1 MNTKGAVSMS
11 LLFKKCT
18 CLVLALVM
26 LLGMA
31 PVTVFAEEPDPV
43 LPEIGLEN
51 SAPSQIPEETAPQPE
66 PSPEET
72 AAPEEAP
79 EAPEEAPEV
88 PEEAPEPPAA
98 EPFSMEAD
106 APEGEPVFDSQ
117 NLTKLEIQT
126 LPGRRFYQVGETPDL
141 TGISVYAE
149 DCIGLFQI
157 LSAEDLTLVSGD
169 TSAAGCRTVT
179 LGFGNLE
186 VSYDIF
192 VHTQCSYGDVLQDS
206 AGYPESPHNYSNS
219 TEETYSYQV
228 PGAQYLTLLFS
239 SGTYF
244 ESGYDYLT
252 IFDGAGN
259 QLGRYTGNA
268 LAGTTVTVP
277 GDSVALFLDTDGST
291 TKYGFSLDSITAY
304 VPVPVHESADAGVYT
319 APLCFVDGY
328 TTHTCWIC
336 GEAFVQPHEGS
347 AGHSFADGVCGICG
361 LPEVHTASGM
371 LSDTLIWAIT
381 EDNTLFIAGSGDMP
395 EGITWPE
402 EAKAATALTVG
413 QGITSLSSQAF
424 YGLTGLRSVKL
435 PDTLVSIGAKA
446 FRNCTGLT
454 TLYIPAGVSRIHA
467 GSYSNSPFYGCDSK
481 LVIYCGADRKQ
492 EGWEDYWN
500 YRGSGS
506 PLTTNYGFT
515 PEDYA
520 YWTGFDNTA
529 ETVQIREGITAIP
542 SKAFYDCKNLTEVIL
557 PESLKTIGEYAFYGC
572 KNLTQIQIPDSVVS
586 IGRYALAN
594 CSNLEGLTLP
604 SGLETLGV
612 RFLSGASKVKK
623 ITFPAAL
630 THYGYDSGDGVLT
643 GSYVETVAFDQ
654 GVTVIPDYALCGGSR
669 VTDVTMPDTVT
680 TIGSYA
686 FSQCGNL
693 KTLRL
698 SEGLTAI
705 GSYAFQKCSALTQ
718 AEIPQGVAV
727 IEPYTFYQCSKLSQ
741 LTLPASLTA
750 IGEYAF
756 YKCGSLTSLSLP
768 DSVALIGDYAFA
780 DCAKMALSG
789 LPAGLTQVGKYAFSK
804 CAGLTAE
811 AFPGSLTHIGEYAFN
826 GCSGLTAANLS
837 SGLVS
842 IGNYAFNGCSALASV
857 TLPGTL
863 TELGYSA
870 FYGCFALTEL
880 RLPASLTTLGRN
892 GSRGPLDGSGITKV
906 IFADGFTAIP
916 DYALS
921 NNTSG
926 TGNTYSS
933 RIKEVVFEAPEKIT
947 AIGTNAF
954 YNCAALEHLLL
965 PSGITV
971 IPERAF
977 NGCKSLISVTLPENL
992 TTISKEAFYGCAALE
1007 SIAVPAGVTHI
1018 GEYAFRDCVA
1028 LTKATLPEGLQ
1039 SLGYSAF
1046 YGCFALTELRLPAS
1060 LTTLGH
1066 NSSRGPLDGSGITKV
1081 IFADGFT
1088 AIPAYALS
1096 NYANGTG
1103 NTYSSR
1109 IKEVVFEAP
1118 EKITSIGTNAFYN
1131 CAALESLTLPSGI
1144 TVIPE
1149 RAFTGCVSL
1158 TSLTLPEN
1166 LTTLS
1171 EEAFYGCSALASLEV
1186 PASVTAIGNY
1196 AFRDCGMLTEVTLP
1210 EGLQSLGYSAFYG
1223 CFALTELRLP
1233 ASLTTL
1239 GRSGNRGPLDG
1250 SGITK
1255 VIFADGFTSVPAY
1268 ALSSNASGISH
1279 TYASRIREVVFEA
1292 PDKITAIGAN
1302 AFCNCLALESIAIPE
1317 PVVTLS
1323 EEAFAGCQSL
1333 SRVEWNSNLETIGE
1347 YAFQNCKLLSQAI
1360 LPDSVRD
1367 IGRYAFSSCSA
1378 LENLVIPAG
1387 AEVRSYAFRDCSG
1400 LKTLTIGDNA
1410 HIYGQA
1416 FSGCSNITAIHMGK
1430 DVVLEKNAFYQV
1442 SMSGECGEAM
1452 SWSLDIG
1459 TGTMSLT
1466 GSGEM
1471 TDYTPESPAPW
1482 SGFASMIRFVEFG
1495 NSVSDIGSYA
1505 FAGCTGLEGL
1515 VLPDSIR
1522 TLSENSFHGC
1532 ENLVYLELPDGI
1544 QHIGKDAFADCAGL
1558 QEVIF
1563 LGDAPVMEDNCFGSA
1578 AATVRY
1584 PETASGFISR
1594 IFEKFIYYIW
1604 TKWDDTVPTK
1614 DVVILLDTSG
1624 SMDGKE
1630 ATLSSAS
1637 SQLIKSIG
1645 GAIKKTR
1652 IAVVE
1657 YDSGTNVLSDFTS
1670 NVYHLSNCVASLEAD
1685 GGTEYRTALN
1695 KANTM
1700 ITGRNSDIKFVIMF
1714 SDGEP
1719 NDNKNNIYTLANTM
1733 REQGIILYTVGLLS
1747 SSSQRQVLINVAG
1760 SESRYFEATNIA
1772 GLIAAFE
1779 ELSRNF
1785 GKSEYS
1791 TVEMKINDERH
1802 DIFSEPYTLC
1812 LTSEIPISFYFTPG
1826 TNEMY
1831 NNVSGIAIEQDGR
1844 YVLSNTTGIFENIIP
1859 GNYFQ
1864 SGKPIYM
1871 VMLDAG
1877 GNVIER
1883 KELLLNF
1890 TDSFSLT
1897 YVLGPDMNNAVYLK
1911 EDFVPGNEISKPAD
1925 PSRLGYLFKGWYA
1938 SENCEGT
1945 EFFSKLNYHNRT
1957 TLDQDLTLYAKWE
1970 EDLATLTVGLDTW
1983 SFVNFSTSRFPIT
1996 DADYTTLISG
2006 ISESDADDVRAY
2018 RDRGGAFCFGMSSSA
2033 LLANENTIEVADF
2046 DARYADVAD
2055 ASSSSAAIMSMISYY
2070 HLRQKIGSIRD
2081 IRTSFNQQNDSQNI
2095 KSIVDKLQQT
2105 GEPVVIGFTF
2115 DAFSGGHAVVGYDL
2129 KPTADGYEF
2138 QVYDCSLENNPYTVT
2153 VAVTNNTYTATSS
2166 AWEQD
2171 WESGFFFKYGLTAA
2185 ELKSLPILVAPQRT
2199 VRTGSSA
2206 GSAFCYEL
2214 TTNYEDFTITDGTY
2228 SAVIS
2233 GGELVSGDL
2242 NVECFGYIH
2251 DIGSEPELLFKLPML
2266 AGDKQYT
2273 ITQTSGGMLNTA
2285 LRNRD
2290 PENGFK
2296 VSVTSEGSGVI
2307 VIGADRT
2314 VTTQFAQEMNH
2325 TVSLTLNNPQTDWY
2339 TTEITGSSTGLTLT
2353 AASGNVEI
2361 VSQAE
2366 ATVNVEVI
2374 SGINNM
2380 VIESIPV
2387 DSVAVEIQESENRDC
2402 VLVKDTDILYSSAY
2416 GYSVVFDSQYGTTVE
2431 SLLNVPHGS
2440 VIEEPTD
2447 PTKAGYIFQGWYTDE
2462 EYTDLWDFTT
2472 DTITADT
2479 VLYAG
2484 WSINPNYLQ
2493 TVTFR
2498 VPGREDQIVYI
2509 PKGDVIPAD
2518 YAPLGDEG
2526 EPLVWYTNAAY
2537 TSAEWNFET
2546 DTVSGDTVLYGKTTL
2561 CTVSYVTGTEQA
2573 LESSKLYSG
2582 MKIPRPT
2589 GLVLE
2594 GSTLCGWYTDE
2605 ALTREW
2611 IFETDLLAEDVTL
2624 YAKWLPNELDKQGN
2638 DTGIC
2643 IEILLEDS
2651 YVYTGKAIK
2660 PEILV
2665 RDAGRILTPGVDY
2678 TVTYKNNTNARSK
2691 DDPSVKES
2699 KLPQIIIQGKG
2710 NYKSAK
2716 KITAFFT
2723 IHRAHMQDL
2732 QVTLPGAL
2740 ACKSG
2745 NKLQTLKPTVSTGL
2759 VKVAS
2764 SAYTLRYYTDAQL
2777 TQAVKGIT
2785 GPGRYYVVLEAKQ
2798 DKAGNYSGNLQGM
2811 TDPIAVEAAPATQ
2824 LLSSAKITLPKTVS
2838 AVSQQPEAMDAIPAL
2853 IAKVTV
2859 NKTDYLTDE
2868 ANLETFLQLFTVTA
2882 QDTDGTK
2889 VSQEDLGR
2897 ILTGAGKK
2905 TLIIAA
2911 RAGNPLGLVGEKT
2924 ASVTVKGAALKKNQF
2939 RVTFDQTGNATV
2951 TKAPYTGLAQTP
2963 TVISSLTAG
2972 RDYTVSFK
2980 SGKTVLDSW
2989 QVKNA
2994 GSYSLVITGKGAY
3007 SGSLSFN
3014 FSITKVDIA
3023 KAYAAGNIRITS
3035 AGQAV
3040 YAPTGAKLTLSA
3052 AYLNDRGSRISMAEG
3067 TDYTLSYSGNKTV
3080 TESASMTLKGKGNFS
3095 GTLTK
3100 KAAPE
3105 LIFSVTPKDLAA
3117 GDISVTVNGLT
3128 VKKGQITGAKYTV
3141 LHAGKT
3147 VSTGQYTGQL
3157 TDNGDETLTL
3167 TITGKGKLYTGSRS
3181 LLVRT
3186 NLIKATDTKQ
3196 VKVTLPKENRYY
3208 TGSQICPQVTIT
3220 DAQGN
3225 DISHCFSI
3233 TYGENTKVGS
3243 GSVTV
3248 TGLADQGYYGTKTL
3262 KFTILPKWT
3271 QWLFG

>member
-1 MNTKGAVSMS
+1 MS
-11 LLFKKCT
+11 LIKKWTSLF
-18 CLVLALVM
+18 LVCAM
-26 LLGMA
+26 LLGMV
-31 PVTVFAEEPDPV
+31 PVTVFAEAPEIPFPENPTAAEVTEVAEPTAGGAAEPEADPEDLPEAQSIPLEEV
-43 LPEIGLEN
+43 LPDTEPVPLEEVL
-51 SAPSQIPEETAPQPE
+51 PDTE
-66 PSPEET
+66 PVPL
-72 AAPEEAP
+72 EEAP
-79 EAPEEAPEV
+79 
-88 PEEAPEPPAA
+88 
-98 EPFSMEAD
+98 
-106 APEGEPVFDSQ
+106 PEGEPVFDSQ
-117 NLTKLEIQT
+117 NLTKLEIET
-126 LPGRRFYQVGETPDL
+126 LPGKRFYQMGEALDL
-141 TGISVYAE
+141 TGIRLYAE
-149 DCIGLFQI
+149 DCIGLFQY
-157 LSAEDLTLVSGD
+157 LSAEDLTLISGD
-169 TSAAGCRTVT
+169 ASAVGSRTVT
-179 LGFGNLE
+179 LGFGNLQ
-186 VSYDIF
+186 VSYEIF

-206 AGYPESPHNYSNS
+206 AGYPESPHNYPNS
-219 TEETYSYQV
+219 TEETYSYRV
-228 PGAQYLTLLFS
+228 PGAQYLTLVFS
-239 SGTYF
+239 GSTYF

-252 IFDGAGN
+252 VFDGEGS
-259 QLGRYTGNA
+259 QLGRYTGNG
-268 LAGTTVTVP
+268 LSGTTVTVP
-277 GDSVALFLDTDGST
+277 GDTVSLFLDTDGST
-291 TKYGFSLDSITAY
+291 TKYGFSLDSISAY
-304 VPVPVHESADAGVYT
+304 VPVPVHEPADAGVYT
-319 APLCFVDGY
+319 DPLCFVDGY

-336 GEAFVQPHEGS
+336 GEVFVQTHENS
-347 AGHSFADGVCGICG
+347 AGHSFADGICGICG
-361 LPEVHTASGM
+361 LPEVHAAGGM
-371 LSDTLIWAIT
+371 LSDTIAWAIT
-381 EDNTLFIAGSGDMP
+381 EDNTLFVTGSGDMP

-413 QGITSLSSQAF
+413 HGITALSSQAF
-424 YGLTGLRSVKL
+424 YGMTGLQSVRL
-435 PDTLVSIGAKA
+435 PDTLVSIGTKA
-446 FRNCTGLT
+446 FRNCSALT
-454 TLYIPAGVSRIHA
+454 NLYIPAGVSVIHA

-481 LVIYCGADRKQ
+481 LVLYCAADQRQ
-492 EGWEDYWN
+492 EGWEDSWN

-515 PEDYA
+515 PEDHA
-520 YWTGFDNTA
+520 YWTGFDNAA
-529 ETVQIREGITAIP
+529 ETIQIREGITAIP
-542 SKAFYDCKNLTEVIL
+542 SKAFYECKNLTQVTL

-572 KNLTQIQIPDSVVS
+572 KNLTQLSLPDSVAT
-586 IGRYALAN
+586 IGRYAFAN
-594 CSNLEGLTLP
+594 CTNLEGLTLP
-604 SGLETLGV
+604 ASLETLGV

-623 ITFPAAL
+623 LTFPASL
-630 THYGYDSGDGVLT
+630 TGYGYDSGDGVLS

-654 GVTVIPDYALCGGSR
+654 GVAVIPDYALCGGSR

-686 FSQCGNL
+686 FSQCGKL
-693 KTLRL
+693 QTLRL

-705 GSYAFQKCSALTQ
+705 GSYAFSKCSALTQ
-718 AEIPQGVAV
+718 AEIPLGVTV
-727 IEPYTFYQCSKLSQ
+727 IEPYAFQQCSKLST
-741 LTLPASLTA
+741 LTLPESLTA

-756 YKCGSLTSLSLP
+756 YKCSGLTALTIP

-780 DCAKMALSG
+780 DCAKMVVAG
-789 LPAGLTQVGKYAFSK
+789 LPAALTQVGKYAFSK
-804 CAGLTAE
+804 CAGLTAGT
-811 AFPGSLTHIGEYAFN
+811 FPRSLTAIGEYAFN
-826 GCSGLTAANLS
+826 GCTGLTAADLS
-837 SGLVS
+837 SGMVS
-842 IGNYAFNGCSALASV
+842 IGNYAFNGCGSLASV
-857 TLPGTL
+857 TLPDTL
-863 TELGYSA
+863 TELGHSV

-892 GSRGPLDGSGITKV
+892 GNRGPLDGSGITKV

-916 DYALS
+916 AYALS
-921 NNTSG
+921 SNTGG

-933 RIKEVVFEAPEKIT
+933 RIREVIFEAPDKIT

-954 YNCAALEHLLL
+954 YNCAALEALTL

-977 NGCKSLISVTLPENL
+977 NGCGSLASVTLPESL
-992 TTISKEAFYGCAALE
+992 TTVSKEAFYGCSALA
-1007 SIAVPAGVTHI
+1007 SLDVPASVTAI
-1018 GEYAFRDCVA
+1018 GDYAFRDCGA
-1028 LTKATLPEGLQ
+1028 LTKMTLPEGLQ

-1060 LTTLGH
+1060 LTSLGR
-1066 NSSRGPLDGSGITKV
+1066 NGNRGPLDGSGITKV

-1096 NYANGTG
+1096 
-1103 NTYSSR
+1103 
-1109 IKEVVFEAP
+1109 
-1118 EKITSIGTNAFYN
+1118 
-1131 CAALESLTLPSGI
+1131 
-1144 TVIPE
+1144 
-1149 RAFTGCVSL
+1149 
-1158 TSLTLPEN
+1158 
-1166 LTTLS
+1166 
-1171 EEAFYGCSALASLEV
+1171 
-1186 PASVTAIGNY
+1186 
-1196 AFRDCGMLTEVTLP
+1196 
-1210 EGLQSLGYSAFYG
+1210 
-1223 CFALTELRLP
+1223 
-1233 ASLTTL
+1233 
-1239 GRSGNRGPLDG
+1239 
-1250 SGITK
+1250 
-1255 VIFADGFTSVPAY
+1255 
-1268 ALSSNASGISH
+1268 SNASGISH
-1279 TYASRIREVVFEA
+1279 TYASRIKEVVFEA
-1292 PDKITAIGAN
+1292 PDKITQIEN
-1302 AFCNCLALESIAIPE
+1302 HAFYNCLALESIAIPE
-1317 PVVTLS
+1317 QVVTLS
-1323 EEAFAGCQSL
+1323 GYAFAGCQSL
-1333 SRVEWNSNLETIGE
+1333 NRVEWNSKLETVGE
-1347 YAFQNCKLLSQAI
+1347 YSFQNCGLLSEAV
-1360 LPDSVRD
+1360 LPDSVTD
-1367 IGRYAFSSCSA
+1367 IGKYAFSSCSA
-1378 LENLVIPAG
+1378 LENVEIPAG
-1387 AEVRSYAFRDCSG
+1387 AAVRSYAFRDCQG

-1410 HIYGQA
+1410 HIYSQA
-1416 FSGCSNITAIHMGK
+1416 FSNCSGITAIHMGK
-1430 DVVLEKNAFYQV
+1430 DVILEKNAFHNV
-1442 SMSGECGEAM
+1442 SMSGECGESM
-1452 SWSLDIG
+1452 TWSLNIG
-1459 TGTMSLT
+1459 TGTMVLN

-1471 TDYTPESPAPW
+1471 TDYTPDSPAPW

-1495 NSVSDIGSYA
+1495 NGVSDIGTYA
-1505 FAGCTGLEGL
+1505 FAGCTSLEGL

-1522 TLSENSFHGC
+1522 TLSENSFQGC
-1532 ENLVYLELPDGI
+1532 DSLVYLELPDGI
-1544 QHIGKDAFADCAGL
+1544 QHIGSNAFGDCVGL
-1558 QEVIF
+1558 EEVVF

-1630 ATLSSAS
+1630 STLSSAS

-1733 REQGIILYTVGLLS
+1733 REQGIIIYTVGLLS

-1831 NNVSGIAIEQDGR
+1831 NNVSGVAIEQDGR

-1859 GNYFQ
+1859 GNHFQ

-1890 TDSFSLT
+1890 TEGFRIT
-1897 YVLGPDMNNAVYLK
+1897 YTYGPDMENRTFAEDYYIPGEEINA
-1911 EDFVPGNEISKPAD
+1911 PGNPQ
-1925 PSRLGYLFKGWYA
+1925 RFGYYFDGWYS
-1938 SENCEGT
+1938 SENCEGIA
-1945 EFFSKLNYHNRT
+1945 FFHEMNEGNR
-1957 TLDQDLTLYAKWE
+1957 LTMNGDIVLYAKWQ
-1970 EDLATLTVGLDTW
+1970 
-1983 SFVNFSTSRFPIT
+1983 SK
-1996 DADYTTLISG
+1996 
-2006 ISESDADDVRAY
+2006 ESDFLLTRDSWQFTNSYDNFGYDVHYEMTNRDWKQLIDGQNIVKKIQLFFKARDDW
-2018 RDRGGAFCFGMSSSA
+2018 GGSCFGMSSSA
-2033 LLANENTIEVADF
+2033 ILARDGLFDIYDFPSHDGRKAERFVTVHAARLLQNTKSDDDVGNIE
-2046 DARYADVAD
+2046 
-2055 ASSSSAAIMSMISYY
+2055 SMINFY
-2070 HLRQKIGSIRD
+2070 HLKQYLSGINGPLWNFSQTNESANVKEIIRKMRETD
-2081 IRTSFNQQNDSQNI
+2081 
-2095 KSIVDKLQQT
+2095 
-2105 GEPVVIGFTF
+2105 EPVLINLRLDSNNTSTH
-2115 DAFSGGHAVVGYDL
+2115 SGGYHSVVGYDL
-2129 KPTADGYEF
+2129 KETANGYTF
-2138 QVYDCSLENNPYTVT
+2138 RIYDCSV
-2153 VAVTNNTYTATSS
+2153 S
-2166 AWEQD
+2166 
-2171 WESGFFFKYGLTAA
+2171 
-2185 ELKSLPILVAPQRT
+2185 
-2199 VRTGSSA
+2199 
-2206 GSAFCYEL
+2206 
-2214 TTNYEDFTITDGTY
+2214 GTY
-2228 SAVIS
+2228 SMPVNVTVDNGVYTAECNEWESKWSAYYNNIHLGSALTESELDQYNILTKPGTPRSGAVGASGYGNSYELYTNYGSFTISNGAQTAVIAN
-2233 GGELVSGDL
+2233 GQLTGGDL
-2242 NVECFGYIH
+2242 
-2251 DIGSEPELLFKLPML
+2251 DILCLGQRNSVDDNAEFIFVLPVL
-2266 AGDKQYT
+2266 HADSTYT
-2273 ITQTSGGMLNTA
+2273 ITQNGSGNTETV
-2285 LRNRD
+2285 LLYD
-2290 PENGFK
+2290 NGEDGFF
-2296 VSVTSEGSGVI
+2296 VRETADASGVI
-2307 VIGADRT
+2307 TISDDGT
-2314 VTTQFAQEMNH
+2314 VTTRYADVCNQEIWTTQADATTPWYAVGISGASTAFAVTPAGTNVGITSAQDTQIDVY
-2325 TVSLTLNNPQTDWY
+2325 TVSDFNNLTIAD
-2339 TTEITGSSTGLTLT
+2339 
-2353 AASGNVEI
+2353 
-2361 VSQAE
+2361 
-2366 ATVNVEVI
+2366 
-2374 SGINNM
+2374 
-2380 VIESIPV
+2380 IPV
-2387 DSVAVEIQESENRDC
+2387 DTDEIKIQENEGNC
-2402 VLVKDTDILYSSAY
+2402 TVTKDGQVIADSLY
-2416 GYSVVFDSQYGTTVE
+2416 GYSVVFDSNLGTNV
-2431 SLLNVPHGS
+2431 SNLLNVPYGS
-2440 VIEEPTD
+2440 LIDEPTD
-2447 PTKAGYIFQGWYTDE
+2447 PTKAGCIFQGWFSDE
-2462 EYTDLWDFTT
+2462 ALTTLWDFTNDT
-2472 DTITADT
+2472 VTQDTI
-2479 VLYAG
+2479 LYAG
-2484 WSINPNYLQ
+2484 WTVDPNYLKA
-2493 TVTFR
+2493 VTFR

-2509 PKGDVIPAD
+2509 PKGDVIPAE

-2546 DTVSGDTVLYGKTTL
+2546 DTVSADTVLYGKTTL

-2611 IFETDLLAEDVTL
+2611 NFESDLLAEDTTL

-2643 IEILLEDS
+2643 IEILREDS

-2691 DDPSVKES
+2691 DDASVKES
-2699 KLPQIIIQGKG
+2699 KLPQIIVQGKG

-2716 KITAFFT
+2716 KITKFFT
-2723 IHRAHMQDL
+2723 IHQAHMQQL

-2745 NKLQTLKPTVSTGL
+2745 NKLQTLKATVSTGL

-2777 TQAVKGIT
+2777 TETVKGIT
-2785 GPGRYYVVLEAKQ
+2785 GPGIYYVVLEAKL
-2798 DKAGNYSGNLQGM
+2798 DKNGNYSGNLRDV
-2811 TDPIAVEAAPATQ
+2811 TDPIAVEAAPAAQ
-2824 LLSSAKITLPKTVS
+2824 LLSSAKITLPKSVS

-2853 IAKVTV
+2853 ISKVTV
-2859 NKTDYLTDE
+2859 NKTAYLTDE
-2868 ANLETFLQLFTVTA
+2868 ANLEAFLQLFAVTA
-2882 QDTDGTK
+2882 VDTDGTK
-2889 VSQEDLGR
+2889 VSEEDLGR

-2905 TLIIAA
+2905 TLILTA
-2911 RAGNPLGLVGEKT
+2911 REGNSLGLVGEKT

-2939 RVTFDQTGNATV
+2939 RVTFDQTGNTAV

-2980 SGKTVLDSW
+2980 SGKKVLDPW

-3023 KAYAAGNIRITS
+3023 KAYAAGNLRITS

-3128 VKKGQITGAKYTV
+3128 VKKGQITGVKYTV

-3167 TITGKGKLYTGSRS
+3167 TITGKGKLYTGTRS

-3196 VKVTLPKENRYY
+3196 VKITLPKENRYY
-3208 TGSQICPQVTIT
+3208 TGSQICPQVIIT

-3233 TYGENTKVGS
+3233 TYGENTRVGS